1 MVSEQAR
8 VVSAASAIANRDYP
22 SLGVLMNQSHYS
34 LRDDY
39 NVSCKELD
47 WITEASRE
55 AVGGLGARL
64 TGAGFGGAA
73 IALVK
78 TANIPD
84 HMAAVRFAFEKK
96 AGYEP
101 VLQPL
106 QTGSRADIQPLVS
119 PQSITTANN
128 NR

>member
-1 MVSEQAR
+1 
-8 VVSAASAIANRDYP
+8 
-22 SLGVLMNQSHYS
+22 LMNQSHYS

-47 WITEASRE
+47 WITEASRG

-78 TANIPD
+78 TANISD
-84 HMAAVRFAFEKK
+84 HMSAVRDVFVEK

-106 QTGSRADIQPLVS
+106 QTGSRADIQPIIS
-119 PQSITTANN
+119 P
-128 NR
+128 

>member
-1 MVSEQAR
+1 
-8 VVSAASAIANRDYP
+8 
-22 SLGVLMNQSHYS
+22 MNQSHYS

-73 IALVK
+73 IALVE
-78 TANIPD
+78 TANISD
-84 HMAAVRFAFEKK
+84 HMSAVRDVFVEK

-119 PQSITTANN
+119 P
-128 NR
+128 